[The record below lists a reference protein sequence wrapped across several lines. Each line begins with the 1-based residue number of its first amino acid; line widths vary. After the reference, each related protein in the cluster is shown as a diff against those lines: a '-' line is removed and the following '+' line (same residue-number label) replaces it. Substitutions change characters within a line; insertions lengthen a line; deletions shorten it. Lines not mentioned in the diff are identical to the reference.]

1 VKQCPECRSELA
13 DDAVACAHCGGSWQP
28 DGGFQTPWDV
38 EMARLAAERE
48 RKVEKAERIGR
59 LGKPI
64 PHWFLDSRSGCGAI
78 TLAAAAMALA
88 AFLAVVAAVVR

>member
-1 VKQCPECRSELA
+1 MKQCPACRSDLT

-28 DGGFQTPWDV
+28 DGSYRTPWGV

-48 RKVEKAERIGR
+48 RKVSAAERFGR

-64 PHWFLDSRSGCGAI
+64 PHWFLESRSGCGIIAL
-78 TLAAAAMALA
+78 LAFTAALTVCIAL
-88 AFLAVVAAVVR
+88 VATV